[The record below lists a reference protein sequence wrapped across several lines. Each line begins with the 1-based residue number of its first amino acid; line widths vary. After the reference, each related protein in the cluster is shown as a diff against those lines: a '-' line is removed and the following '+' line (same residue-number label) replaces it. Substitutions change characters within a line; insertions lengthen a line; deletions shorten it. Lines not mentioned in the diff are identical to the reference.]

1 MKAKPIKLVHGEGY
15 TPCSVQEA
23 THVQLHCP
31 GIFPDR
37 FIPVQ
42 LKGSRKDTGNW
53 SWNGD
58 VDRPTLKPSILTRA
72 DFGEEREQKICH
84 SFVNDGKIQFL
95 SDCTHE
101 LAGQTLDLLEVEE

>member
-1 MKAKPIKLVHGEGY
+1 MRAKPLKLIYGEGY
-15 TPCSVQEA
+15 QPCEVQEA

-31 GIFPDR
+31 GPFPNR
-37 FIPVQ
+37 IIPVQ
-42 LKGSRKDTGNW
+42 LKGTRAGTGNW

-58 VDRPTLKPSILTRA
+58 TESPTLKPSILTRA
-72 DFGEEREQKICH
+72 DFGENREPKVCH

-101 LAGQTLDLLEVEE
+101 FAGQTVDLLEVD